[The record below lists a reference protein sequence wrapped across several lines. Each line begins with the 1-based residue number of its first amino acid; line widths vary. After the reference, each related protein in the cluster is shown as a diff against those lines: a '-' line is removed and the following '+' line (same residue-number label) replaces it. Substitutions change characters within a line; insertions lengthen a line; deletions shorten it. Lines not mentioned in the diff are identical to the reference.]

1 MKLRLKT
8 ETENCYFMF
17 KPSPKSFKNTFC
29 VFHEVTLSEIETLQ
43 VSYNSEAGS
52 TYYYVEKGMFRL
64 SNHWGRLANSKWRL
78 VANESISDS
87 KFKLG
92 FATWNSFFPDNND
105 EKLYFLEYDSDTK
118 TINYQ
123 HKNAKHFDGKAILRT
138 TFETAKRIKQARNIL
153 TLSSW
158 AKYYETDIVQLRAE
172 IIHELIF
179 TEKTLDQIKRN
190 LS

>member
-1 MKLRLKT
+1 L
-8 ETENCYFMF
+8 Y

-29 VFHEVTLSEIETLQ
+29 IFNEVAISQIENLPI
-43 VSYNSEAGS
+43 SYKSDAGS
-52 TYYYVEKGMFRL
+52 TYFYTEKGMYRL

-78 VANESISDS
+78 TVNEEVTDS

-92 FATWNSFFPDNND
+92 FATWDSFYPDNND
-105 EKLYFLEYDSDTK
+105 DKLYFLEYDSKTN

-123 HKNAKHFDGKAILRT
+123 HKKSNTFDGKPILRT

-153 TLSSW
+153 TLSAW
-158 AKYYETDIVQLRAE
+158 AKYYETDIDALRTK

-179 TEKTLDQIKRN
+179 TEKALDEIKRN

>member
-1 MKLRLKT
+1 M
-8 ETENCYFMF
+8 Y

-29 VFHEVTLSEIETLQ
+29 VFHEVALSEIENLQ
-43 VSYNSEAGS
+43 VSYKSDAGS
-52 TYYYVEKGMFRL
+52 TYYYIEKGMFRF

-78 VANESISDS
+78 VSSEMESES

-92 FATWNSFFPDNND
+92 FAIWDSFFPDNNE
-105 EKLYFLEYDSDTK
+105 EKLYFLEFDIKTG

-123 HKNAKHFDGKAILRT
+123 HKNSETFDGKAILRT

-158 AKYYETDIVQLRAE
+158 AKYYETDINLLRTT
-172 IIHELIF
+172 IISELIF
-179 TEKTLDQIKRN
+179 TNKTLDEIKRN
-190 LS
+190 LV

>member
-1 MKLRLKT
+1 M
-8 ETENCYFMF
+8 Y

-29 VFHEVTLSEIETLQ
+29 VFHEVTLGEIENLQ
-43 VSYNSEAGS
+43 VSYKSDGGS
-52 TYYYVEKGMFRL
+52 TYYYTEKGMFRL

-78 VANESISDS
+78 VANESILVA

-92 FATWNSFFPDNND
+92 FAMWDSFFPDNNE
-105 EKLYFLEYDSDTK
+105 EKLYFLEYDSKTK

-158 AKYYETDIVQLRAE
+158 SKYYKTDIETLRNE
-172 IIHELIF
+172 IITELIF
-179 TEKTLDQIKRN
+179 TGKTLDEIKRN
-190 LS
+190 LV